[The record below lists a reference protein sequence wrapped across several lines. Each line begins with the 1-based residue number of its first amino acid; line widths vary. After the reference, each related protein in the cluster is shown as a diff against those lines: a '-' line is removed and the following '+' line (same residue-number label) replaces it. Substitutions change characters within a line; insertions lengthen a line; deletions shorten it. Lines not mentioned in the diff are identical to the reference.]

1 VVFANEHSPPL
12 TPTLCPVS
20 ADGRMQLSLVLFNS
34 TPGMVNYYVQADLP
48 AKKLTAPLETPLHTY
63 TVTRV

>member
-1 VVFANEHSPPL
+1 MSTALSL
-12 TPTLCPVS
+12 TPTLCPVP

-48 AKKLTAPLETPLHTY
+48 AKKLAAPLETPIHTY